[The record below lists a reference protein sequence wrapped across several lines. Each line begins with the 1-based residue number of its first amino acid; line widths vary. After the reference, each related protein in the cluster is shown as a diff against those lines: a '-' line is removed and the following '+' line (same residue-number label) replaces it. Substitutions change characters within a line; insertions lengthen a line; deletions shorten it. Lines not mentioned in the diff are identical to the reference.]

1 MNDSDTI
8 AAISTALGNAGIHII
23 RISGPD
29 SFDIIKKIFKKG
41 KSCNAFDAALYDSHT
56 IHYGYIYDG
65 DSCIDEVMVSLFKAP
80 NSYTKE
86 DVAEINCHGGSY
98 VAKLML
104 KIIINNG
111 ARLAMPGEFTKRS
124 FLNGRIDLSQAESVM
139 DIIKSQNEY
148 ALMASV
154 NHLKGDIKEKISG
167 IRETVLYELAFIEAA
182 LDDPE
187 HYSLDNYTDELKD
200 KIKNVIKELEALLK
214 SYNNGRI
221 INEGIST
228 AIIGKPNVGKSSFL
242 NFIMKDDRA
251 IVTDIPGTTRD
262 IIEYSININNI
273 TLNLMDTAGIHD
285 TKDYIEQIGIEK
297 TLDIVKKAQL
307 IICMFDMSRDFDSE
321 DEYIL
326 SLIKDCKSIVL
337 LNKSDAETKLDKKK
351 IKESVQKCIEFST
364 VTGEGYNE
372 LVDTIEKLFFSGNI
386 DVENETYITN
396 IRHMEAISSAIKSLL
411 LVNDNIESGMPEDL
425 ITIDMLDAYNFLGE
439 ITGDTVS
446 DSLIDKIFSEFCMG
460 K

>member
-1 MNDSDTI
+1 
-8 AAISTALGNAGIHII
+8 
-23 RISGPD
+23 
-29 SFDIIKKIFKKG
+29 
-41 KSCNAFDAALYDSHT
+41 
-56 IHYGYIYDG
+56 
-65 DSCIDEVMVSLFKAP
+65 
-80 NSYTKE
+80 
-86 DVAEINCHGGSY
+86 
-98 VAKLML
+98 
-104 KIIINNG
+104 
-111 ARLAMPGEFTKRS
+111 
-124 FLNGRIDLSQAESVM
+124 
-139 DIIKSQNEY
+139 
-148 ALMASV
+148 
-154 NHLKGDIKEKISG
+154 
-167 IRETVLYELAFIEAA
+167 
-182 LDDPE
+182 
-187 HYSLDNYTDELKD
+187 
-200 KIKNVIKELEALLK
+200 
-214 SYNNGRI
+214 
-221 INEGIST
+221 
-228 AIIGKPNVGKSSFL
+228 
-242 NFIMKDDRA
+242 MKDDRA

-396 IRHMEAISSAIKSLL
+396 IRHMEAISSAIKSFL